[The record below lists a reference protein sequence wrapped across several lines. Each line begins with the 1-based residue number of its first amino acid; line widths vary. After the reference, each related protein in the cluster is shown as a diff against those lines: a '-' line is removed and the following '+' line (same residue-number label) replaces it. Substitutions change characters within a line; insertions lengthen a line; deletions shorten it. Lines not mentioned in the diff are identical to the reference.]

1 MNIIKKL
8 LFNAH
13 NNRKLLDWDPDN
25 IFNRNPKDLE
35 AGLPKLYAK
44 MSELQYR
51 MYVEKKTSLLI
62 ILQGMDTSGK
72 DGTISHV
79 ITAFHPVSCR
89 VETFKI
95 PSPEDLAHDYLWR
108 IHKVVPQRGFIGVF
122 NRSHYEDVVEVR
134 VQNLVPRTVWSPRYD
149 QINQF
154 ERYVAEN
161 NVKVIKFF
169 LHISKQEQKKRLL
182 ERLSDPAKRWKVNED
197 DFKKRKKWDQY
208 MQAYGDAISR
218 CTTRWAPWYII
229 PANKKWFR
237 NWAIAKIIVETLEQ
251 MKIKYPKYISL
262 KIKDISKSI

>member
-1 MNIIKKL
+1 MNDIKKL

-13 NNRKLLDWDPDN
+13 NDAKLLEWDPDN
-25 IFNRNPKDLE
+25 TFNRNPNDLE
-35 AGLPKLYAK
+35 TGLTKLFTR

-51 MYVEKKTSLLI
+51 MYVEKKISLLI

-72 DGTISHV
+72 DGTIRHV

-89 VETFKI
+89 VESFKI
-95 PSPEDLAHDYLWR
+95 PSTEELVHDYLWR

-134 VQNLVPRTVWSPRYD
+134 VQNLVPRTVWSQRYD

-154 ERYVAEN
+154 ERYMVEN

-182 ERLSDPAKRWKVNED
+182 ERLSDPSKRWKVNED

-208 MQAYGDAISR
+208 MKAYGDAISH
-218 CTTRWAPWYII
+218 CSTRWAPWYII

-237 NWAIAKIIVETLEQ
+237 NWAITKIIVETLEQ
-251 MKIKYPKYISL
+251 MKIKYPRYIPP
-262 KIKDISKSI
+262 KIKDNSRL